1 MRRVGTIFFLLPLAF
16 VLAHSQDE
24 PTPNF
29 RPKDGFVPDKET
41 AIKVAEDVLIPVYGE
56 KQILSERPFHAELKR
71 GVWTVFGTLHCGAPL
86 CAGGTAEVR
95 ISKSSGEI
103 LDMIPYK

>member
-1 MRRVGTIFFLLPLAF
+1 LLLLAF

-24 PTPNF
+24 HTPSF
-29 RPKDGFVPDKET
+29 RPKDGFVPNKET

-56 KQILSERPFHAELKR
+56 KQILSERPFHAELKG
-71 GVWTVFGTLHCGAPL
+71 GVWTVSGTLHCGAPL
-86 CAGGTAEVR
+86 CAGGTAEVK

-103 LDMIPYK
+103 LGMIHYK